1 MPDNAD
7 LPDNH
12 RCARTDGRKWR
23 CKRQVSD
30 GKRYCEDHFVQ
41 LQRKGQRKKE
51 RKQAVNSRK
60 TGEKSKPK
68 VELKL
73 ESDNSKKRSAG
84 EALDETLR
92 KMKLKKGDIQLELI
106 REYLVRKVEK
116 IKEKEMEE
124 SRSGVN
130 NITKELP
137 NGRMEIPVQS
147 REKFDNVGPY
157 NVKVGVNCK
166 SIQRRNFRSKNVEP
180 IPVCTMQILPHVK
193 ETVKLKQGKRRN
205 CHWCRKSSY
214 RILVRCKSCQ
224 KESFCEDCIEERG
237 FVKEEVRKACP
248 ICRKTCRC
256 RACSISKAKD
266 FEHKETTKD
275 VETVEKL
282 QQLHYLIQLLLPV
295 MEKMNLE
302 QSIELETEAKIKGA
316 TRYEIPQI
324 KVGGKNFVC
333 CNCNTSIIGFY
344 RSCKSCSYNLCLSC
358 CHEFRQGKLTG
369 GIKENKIMFPNR
381 KRACTS
387 DNKLPSHRKQNGSSN
402 QGRNSIASPTLPR
415 NWKVYND
422 GRISC
427 PPKFLG
433 GCGGDC
439 ILDLR
444 CVSYFG
450 WDKELQA
457 SVKDIVSRYDFPDA
471 SDVRSSCSLCRNM
484 DNRASGSKLLLETAR
499 RDDLSENFL
508 YYPTIQDLHI
518 EKIQHFQNHWRK
530 GHPVIVRNVIQV
542 ATNVTWDPFTLFCT
556 YLGKSSEA
564 SKTAN
569 CLDWFEVE
577 LSDSQIFMG
586 SMEGQTNAFMHQETV
601 KVKGWFCPNLFQ
613 EHFPDH
619 FAQIMHSMPL
629 KEYMDPKSGC
639 FNLAAKL
646 PEDMFKPDLGPSVH
660 IAYGEP
666 EEFMQGHFITRLSY
680 DSYDVVNILVH
691 TKDVPVSQKEI
702 NRLKTLLEKYKD
714 QDHSKS
720 TNKVVDQP
728 LTNKTEGTL
737 ASNSEC
743 FKDVTGKSSLRGE
756 NTEDLVFRD
765 WPVID
770 LNFPDSNA
778 KASTHSGFSSRGDA
792 GSIQSKNMSKAN
804 EQDHEFDSE
813 TTIYCSGTIHRLEDL
828 EHEKLCRHDTQS
840 SSCRK
845 EEPEADSCGA
855 QWDIFRRQDVP
866 NLLEYLRRHCNDSI
880 PAYHSP
886 VHVIHPILDNTFY
899 FDAFQ
904 KMRLKKEYNIEPW
917 TFEQKTGEAVIIPA
931 GCPYQVIKFKPSVNI
946 VLEFLSPENASECIR
961 LADEIRLLPQ
971 NHKAKGKYREVQK
984 MTLHGISAAI
994 EEIKS
999 LTCLDVASSGKE
1011 EVSL

>member
-7 LPDNH
+7 LPDNR

-23 CKRQVSD
+23 CKRQVSG
-30 GKRYCEDHFVQ
+30 GKRYCEDHYVQ
-41 LQRKGQRKKE
+41 LQQKGQRKKE
-51 RKQAVNSRK
+51 RNKQENSRK
-60 TGEKSKPK
+60 TGEKSKAK

-73 ESDNSKKRSAG
+73 DSDNSKKRSAS

-116 IKEKEMEE
+116 KREKDMEE
-124 SRSGVN
+124 RRSGVN

-137 NGRMEIPVQS
+137 NGRMEIPVES

-166 SIQRRNFRSKNVEP
+166 SIERRNFRSKNVEP

-237 FVKEEVRKACP
+237 FVKEEVRIACP

-256 RACSISKAKD
+256 RACSISKAK
-266 FEHKETTKD
+266 ENTKD
-275 VETVEKL
+275 VEKVEKL
-282 QQLHYLIQLLLPV
+282 RQLHYLIQLLLPV

-316 TRYEIPQI
+316 TRYEIPQTR
-324 KVGGKNFVC
+324 VGGTNFVC

-387 DNKLPSHRKQNGSSN
+387 DNKLPSHRKQNSSSN
-402 QGRNSIASPTLPR
+402 QSRNSIASPTLQR
-415 NWKVYND
+415 NWKVFND

-427 PPKFLG
+427 PPKVLG
-433 GCGGDC
+433 GCGGNC
-439 ILDLR
+439 ILDLK
-444 CVSYFG
+444 CISYSG

-457 SVKDIVSRYDFPDA
+457 SVKEIVSRYGFPDA
-471 SDVRSSCSLCRNM
+471 SDVDSCCSLCSNP
-484 DNRASGSKLLLETAR
+484 DNQASGSKMLLETAR

-508 YYPTIQDLHI
+508 YYPTVQDLHI

-542 ATNVTWDPFTLFCT
+542 ATSVTWDPVTLFCT

-586 SMEGQTNAFMHQETV
+586 SMEGQTNAFLHQETV
-601 KVKGWFCPNLFQ
+601 KVKGWVCPNLFQ
-613 EHFPDH
+613 EHFPEH
-619 FAQIMHSMPL
+619 FAQIMHLMPL
-629 KEYMDPKSGC
+629 KEYMDPKSGP
-639 FNLAAKL
+639 FNLEAKL

-666 EEFMQGHFITRLSY
+666 EEFMRGHFVTRLSY

-691 TKDVPVSQKEI
+691 TTDVPVSQKEVS
-702 NRLKTLLEKYKD
+702 RLKTLLEKYKD

-728 LTNKTEGTL
+728 LTKKTEGTQDRPL
-737 ASNSEC
+737 
-743 FKDVTGKSSLRGE
+743 
-756 NTEDLVFRD
+756 
-765 WPVID
+765 ID
-770 LNFPDSNA
+770 LNFPDRDA
-778 KASTHSGFSSRGDA
+778 EASTHLGLSSRDDDA
-792 GSIQSKNMSKAN
+792 SNLSKNMSKEY

-813 TTIYCSGTIHRLEDL
+813 STIYCSGTIHRLEDL
-828 EHEKLCRHDTQS
+828 EHEKIRRHDTQT

-845 EEPEADSCGA
+845 EKPAADSCGA

-866 NLLEYLRRHCNDSI
+866 HLLEYLRRHCNDST
-880 PAYHSP
+880 PAYDSP
-886 VHVIHPILDNTFY
+886 VHVVHPILDNTFY

-931 GCPYQVIKFKPSVNI
+931 GCPYQVKKFKPSVNI
-946 VLEFLSPENASECIR
+946 VLEFISPENAPECIR
-961 LADEIRLLPQ
+961 LADEVRLLPQ

-984 MTLHGISAAI
+984 MTLLGISAAI

>member
-1 MPDNAD
+1 MPENAD
-7 LPDNH
+7 LPDNR

-23 CKRQVSD
+23 CKREVSD
-30 GKRYCEDHFVQ
+30 GKRYCKDHFVQ
-41 LQRKGQRKKE
+41 LQKKGQRKKE
-51 RKQAVNSRK
+51 KKQELNSRK
-60 TGEKSKPK
+60 TGEKSKAK
-68 VELKL
+68 VELKS
-73 ESDNSKKRSAG
+73 ESDNCKKRSAS

-92 KMKLKKGDIQLELI
+92 KMKLKKGDLQLELI

-116 IKEKEMEE
+116 KREKDMEE
-124 SRSGVN
+124 SKSGVN

-137 NGRMEIPVQS
+137 NGRMEIPVES
-147 REKFDNVGPY
+147 RENFDNVGPY

-166 SIQRRNFRSKNVEP
+166 SIERRSFRSKNVEP

-193 ETVKLKQGKRRN
+193 ETVKMKQGKRRN
-205 CHWCRKSSY
+205 CHWCHKSSY
-214 RILVRCKSCQ
+214 RILVRCKTCQ

-237 FVKEEVRKACP
+237 FVKEEVRISCP

-256 RACSISKAKD
+256 RACSISKAKV
-266 FEHKETTKD
+266 TTKD
-275 VETVEKL
+275 VEKVEKL
-282 QQLHYLIQLLLPV
+282 QKLHYLIQLLLPV
-295 MEKMNLE
+295 MEKLNLE
-302 QSIELETEAKIKGA
+302 QSFEFETEANLKGA

-369 GIKENKIMFPNR
+369 GSKENKIMFPNR

-387 DNKLPSHRKQNGSSN
+387 DNKLQSHRKQNSSSN
-402 QGRNSIASPTLPR
+402 QGRNSIASPALQR
-415 NWKVYND
+415 NCKVYDD

-427 PPKFLG
+427 PPKFFG
-433 GCGGDC
+433 GCGGNC

-444 CVSYFG
+444 CISYSG

-457 SVKDIVSRYDFPDA
+457 SLKDIVSRYNFPDA
-471 SDVRSSCSLCRNM
+471 SDVGSCCSLCSNT

-542 ATNVTWDPFTLFCT
+542 ATNATWDPITLFCT

-577 LSDSQIFMG
+577 VSDSQIFMG

-601 KVKGWFCPNLFQ
+601 KVKGWVCPNLFQ
-613 EHFPDH
+613 EHFPEH
-619 FAQIMHSMPL
+619 FTQIMQSMPL

-646 PEDMFKPDLGPSVH
+646 PEDMFKPNLGPSVH

-666 EEFMQGHFITRLSY
+666 DEFVQGQFVTRLSY

-691 TKDVPVSQKEI
+691 TTDVPVSQKKI

-714 QDHSKS
+714 QDHNKSSK
-720 TNKVVDQP
+720 KMVDQP
-728 LTNKTEGTL
+728 LTNKTERTL
-737 ASNSEC
+737 PLNGEC
-743 FKDVTGKSSLRGE
+743 ME
-756 NTEDLVFRD
+756 NTEALVFRHR
-765 WPVID
+765 PVID
-770 LNFPDSNA
+770 LNLPDSNA
-778 KASTHSGFSSRGDA
+778 EASNHLGFSSRGDA
-792 GSIQSKNMSKAN
+792 GSIRSNNMSKAN
-804 EQDHEFDSE
+804 EQEHELDSE

-828 EHEKLCRHDTQS
+828 EHEKLRQHDTQS

-845 EEPEADSCGA
+845 EKSAADSCGA
-855 QWDIFRRQDVP
+855 QWDIFRRKDVP
-866 NLLEYLRRHCNDSI
+866 NLLEYLRRHCNDSM

-886 VHVIHPILDNTFY
+886 VHVVHPILDNTFY

-931 GCPYQVIKFKPSVNI
+931 GCPFQVKKYKPSVNI
-946 VLEFLSPENASECIR
+946 VLEFISPENAPECIR
-961 LADEIRLLPQ
+961 LVDEIRLLPQ

-984 MTLHGISAAI
+984 MTFHGISAAI

-999 LTCLDVASSGKE
+999 LTCLGQRGQQKFDVITFNIARG
-1011 EVSL
+1011 

>member
-1 MPDNAD
+1 MPENAD

-23 CKRQVSD
+23 CKREVSA

-41 LQRKGQRKKE
+41 LHKKGQKKKKGRNQE
-51 RKQAVNSRK
+51 DNSRK
-60 TGEKSKPK
+60 TGEKSKVK
-68 VELKL
+68 VEI
-73 ESDNSKKRSAG
+73 DNNGSKKRSAS

-116 IKEKEMEE
+116 KKEKDMEE
-124 SRSGVN
+124 RRSGLN
-130 NITKELP
+130 NIMKELP
-137 NGRMEIPVQS
+137 NGRMAIPVES

-157 NVKVGVNCK
+157 NVKLGVNCK
-166 SIQRRNFRSKNVEP
+166 SIERRNFRSKNVEP

-237 FVKEEVRKACP
+237 FIREEVRIACP

-256 RACSISKAKD
+256 RACSISKSKD
-266 FEHKETTKD
+266 FERKETTKD
-275 VETVEKL
+275 AEKVEKIR
-282 QQLHYLIQLLLPV
+282 QLYYIIQLLLPV
-295 MEKMNLE
+295 MEKMNME
-302 QSIELETEAKIKGA
+302 QRIELETEAKIKGA
-316 TRYEIPQI
+316 KRYEIPQI
-324 KVGGKNFVC
+324 KVGCKNFVC

-358 CHEFRQGKLTG
+358 CHGFRKGKLTG
-369 GIKENKIMFPNR
+369 SIQENKIMFPNR

-387 DNKLPSHRKQNGSSN
+387 DNKLPSHRNQNSSPN
-402 QGRNSIASPTLPR
+402 QGRKSIVSSTLLR
-415 NWKVYND
+415 NWKVYSD

-427 PPKFLG
+427 PPKFFG
-433 GCGGDC
+433 GCGGDY

-444 CVSYFG
+444 RISYSG
-450 WDKELQA
+450 GDKELQT
-457 SVKDIVSRYDFPDA
+457 SVEDIVSRYDFTDA
-471 SDVRSSCSLCRNM
+471 TDVGSCCSLCSNT
-484 DNRASGSKLLLETAR
+484 DNQSMGIKLLLETAR

-518 EKIQHFQNHWRK
+518 EKIRHFQNHWGK
-530 GHPVIVRNVIQV
+530 GHPVIIRNVIPV
-542 ATNVTWDPFTLFCT
+542 ATNVLWDPVTLFCT
-556 YLGKSSEA
+556 YLGKSNEA
-564 SKTAN
+564 NKTEN

-586 SMEGQTNAFMHQETV
+586 STEGQTNAFMRQETV

-613 EHFPDH
+613 EHFPEH
-619 FAQIMHSMPL
+619 FAQIMHLMPL
-629 KEYMDPKSGC
+629 KEYLDPKSGH

-646 PEDMFKPDLGPSVH
+646 PEYVSKPDLGPSVH

-680 DSYDVVNILVH
+680 ESYDLVNILAH
-691 TKDVPVSQKEI
+691 TRDVPVSQKEL
-702 NRLKTLLEKYKD
+702 NRLKALLEKYKD

-728 LTNKTEGTL
+728 IRNEGEGRL
-737 ASNSEC
+737 EFNSEC
-743 FKDVTGKSSLRGE
+743 MKDVTRKSSLQDE
-756 NTEDLVFRD
+756 NTKDFVFQDR
-765 WPVID
+765 PEID
-770 LNFPDSNA
+770 LNLPDRSA
-778 KASTHSGFSSRGDA
+778 QASTCLVVSRGDFK
-792 GSIQSKNMSKAN
+792 GVQSQNMSKVD
-804 EQDHEFDSE
+804 EQDQEFDPE
-813 TTIYCSGTIHRLEDL
+813 TTIHCSGTIHRLEDL
-828 EHEKLCRHDTQS
+828 EDENSCRHDIES
-840 SSCRK
+840 SSCKK
-845 EEPEADSCGA
+845 EKPATNSSGA

-866 NLLEYLRRHCNDSI
+866 NLLEYLRKHCNDSI
-880 PAYHSP
+880 PAYQSP
-886 VHVIHPILDNTFY
+886 VHVVHPILDNSFY

-904 KMRLKKEYNIEPW
+904 KMRLKKEFNIEPW

-931 GCPYQVIKFKPSVNI
+931 GCPYQVKKSKPSVNV
-946 VLEFLSPENASECIR
+946 VLEFISPENAPECVR

-984 MTLHGISAAI
+984 MTLLGISAAI

-999 LTCLDVASSGKE
+999 LTE
-1011 EVSL
+1011 